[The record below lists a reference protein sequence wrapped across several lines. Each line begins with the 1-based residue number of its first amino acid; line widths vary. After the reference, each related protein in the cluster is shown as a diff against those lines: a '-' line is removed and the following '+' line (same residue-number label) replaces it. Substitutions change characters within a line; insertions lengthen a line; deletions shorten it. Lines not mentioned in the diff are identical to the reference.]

1 MQKRNKWIYK
11 TENGVKVYSP
21 TSDSGKGRYY
31 RVVYPY
37 NGRFRDTTATT
48 EDFAVTEAIR
58 ISLKIKSRGDLR
70 SELPVT
76 YFLDAYLDSSV
87 RGDSGNLWGPKHTLA
102 QEGLMNLYVRPK
114 IGHIPCTEITND
126 LLREIV
132 RDGRTFSNG
141 EHLRSAIGAW
151 IRWGKSEK
159 WIVADPLELLKG
171 MKNTTREMK
180 VGTMAKQSGQNI
192 LFIHPNQIPSHAE
205 VHAVAKAAAAVS
217 GIWWYEL
224 MFNLDAYSGLR
235 IGEIIDLDVAHIDTS
250 AKTIQVEMQCLEV
263 GGRKTRVLPKMS
275 KQRMTIYPTKTP
287 CGYPLAKEMK
297 RRIKELKALK
307 ETPTIQDG
315 SRRLLLFHNKSGGW
329 ISQGAFAQRVRIP
342 AQELAGWPKDQ
353 SGQFIWTF
361 HSLRHVFCSYYLGEL
376 KQDASDIAI
385 AAGHSNAWT
394 TWSMYVGAA
403 KNAIAKLSAAN

>member
-1 MQKRNKWIYK
+1 MQNRVIHKLDF
-11 TENGVKVYSP
+11 GVRIYSP
-21 TSDSGKGRYY
+21 TTDSGKGSYY
-31 RVVYPY
+31 RIVYILD
-37 NGRFRDTTATT
+37 GVRKQTTART
-48 EDFAVTEAIR
+48 EEKALGKATAIAC
-58 ISLKIKSRGDLR
+58 KIKRASGIPSDKTVK
-70 SELPVT
+70 E
-76 YFLDAYLDSSV
+76 FLDAYLDSSI
-87 RGDSGNLWGPKHTLA
+87 RTDSGNFWGPKHTLV

-132 RDGRTFSNG
+132 REGRTFSNG

-235 IGEIIDLDVAHIDTS
+235 IGEIIDLDVAHIDTT

-263 GGRKTRVLPKMS
+263 AGRKTRVLPKMS

-315 SRRLLLFHNKSGGW
+315 SSRLLLFHNKSGGW
-329 ISQGAFAQRVRIP
+329 ISQGAFAKRVRIP
-342 AQELAGWPKDQ
+342 AQELAGWPKDP